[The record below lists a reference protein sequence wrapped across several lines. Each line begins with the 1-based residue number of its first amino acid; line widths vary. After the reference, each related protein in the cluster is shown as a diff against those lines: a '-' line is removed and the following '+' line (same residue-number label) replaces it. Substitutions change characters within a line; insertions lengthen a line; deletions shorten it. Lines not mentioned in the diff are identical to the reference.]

1 MYTLKLGPATAVVLS
16 DRRIVKQLLDKRSAI
31 SSERPTN
38 EVSQHIITEGDH
50 LLWMNNTPAW
60 RLMRKLI
67 HQDLTEKMCEN
78 DHHKIQQAESVQ
90 MLHDM
95 LKSPDDWLR
104 HLKRFSNSVITSI
117 GMYYPGNVYLLLL
130 LARTPCDAILSVR
143 ELWV

>member
-1 MYTLKLGPATAVVLS
+1 MFTLKLGPATAVVLS

-31 SSERPTN
+31 SSERPAN
-38 EVSQHIITEGDH
+38 EVSQRIITEGDH

-95 LKSPDDWLR
+95 LKSPDDWMR

-117 GMYYPGNVYLLLL
+117 GTY
-130 LARTPCDAILSVR
+130 RILSSPYFEASSR
-143 ELWV
+143 GES